1 VTRIIE
7 ANELTK
13 IYERGSETISALDGV
28 SFTIDAGDIVSVVGE
43 SGSGKT
49 TLVNVVGCLDNP
61 SGGELSVGGRRV
73 FADGVELSERELTA
87 VRRETF
93 GYVFQKFFLIPT
105 LSVRENIL
113 LPGVFQPKLNVPE
126 AELDGIMDMLG
137 ILNRKDHLP
146 GQLSGG
152 EMQRVAIAR
161 ALVGKP
167 QILIADEPTGNLDSR
182 RSDEIKDLLARLNRE
197 RGITIILVTHNS
209 DLAKIG
215 NRVIEL
221 KDGKIKNLIKTD
233 FSGSMEE
240 QYGNA
245 RKPCG

>member
-1 VTRIIE
+1 MASIIE
-7 ANELTK
+7 ANGLTK
-13 IYERGSETISALDGV
+13 IYERGSEMINALDGV
-28 SFTIDAGDIVSVVGE
+28 SFTIDAGDIVAIVGE

-61 SGGELSVGGRRV
+61 SGGELSVSGRRI
-73 FADGVELSERELTA
+73 FAEGVELSESELTA
-87 VRRETF
+87 VRREIF

-137 ILNRKDHLP
+137 LLNRKDHLP

-167 QILIADEPTGNLDSR
+167 QVLIADEPTGNLDSR
-182 RSDEIKDLLARLNRE
+182 RSNEIKDLLVRLNSE
-197 RGITIILVTHNS
+197 RGITIILVTHNT

-215 NRVIEL
+215 SRVIEL
-221 KDGKIKNLIKTD
+221 KDGKIKKRL
-233 FSGSMEE
+233 
-240 QYGNA
+240 
-245 RKPCG
+245 R

>member
-1 VTRIIE
+1 MTRIIE
-7 ANELTK
+7 ANKLVK
-13 IYERGSETISALDGV
+13 VYDRGSEKLRALDGV
-28 SFTIDAGDIVSVVGE
+28 SFTIDKGDIVAIVGE

-49 TLVNVVGCLDNP
+49 TLVNIVGCLDNP
-61 SGGELSVGGRRV
+61 TSGELSIAGRRI
-73 FADGVELSERELTA
+73 FADGVELSEKELTF

-113 LPGVFQPKLNVPE
+113 LPGVFQPKLDLPD

-137 ILNRKDHLP
+137 ILKQKNQLP

-161 ALVGKP
+161 ALLGKP
-167 QILIADEPTGNLDSR
+167 QILIADEPTGNLDSK
-182 RSDEIKDLLARLNRE
+182 RSNEIKDLLIRLNRDQ
-197 RGITIILVTHNS
+197 GITIILVTHNL
-209 DLAKIG
+209 DLAGIG

-221 KDGKIKNLIKTD
+221 KDGNIK
-233 FSGSMEE
+233 
-240 QYGNA
+240 
-245 RKPCG
+245 

>member
-1 VTRIIE
+1 MTKIIE
-7 ANELTK
+7 ANKLTK
-13 IYERGSETISALDGV
+13 VYDRGSEKLRALDGA
-28 SFTIDAGDIVSVVGE
+28 SFTIDKGDIVAIIGE

-49 TLVNVVGCLDNP
+49 TLVNLVGCLDNP
-61 SGGELSVGGRRV
+61 TSGELSIDGQRV
-73 FADGVELSERELTA
+73 FADGVELSESELTTI
-87 VRRETF
+87 RREIF

-113 LPGVFQPKLNVPE
+113 LPGVFQPKLDMPE
-126 AELDGIMDMLG
+126 ADLNGLMEMLG
-137 ILNRKDHLP
+137 VLKQKDQLP

-167 QILIADEPTGNLDSR
+167 QILIADEPTGNLDSK
-182 RSDEIKDLLARLNRE
+182 RSNEIKDLLVRLNRE
-197 RGITIILVTHNS
+197 QGITIILVTHNP

-221 KDGKIKNLIKTD
+221 KDGKII
-233 FSGSMEE
+233 
-240 QYGNA
+240 
-245 RKPCG
+245 

>member
-1 VTRIIE
+1 MTSIID
-7 ANELTK
+7 ANGLTK
-13 IYERGSETISALDGV
+13 IYERGSEKISALDDV
-28 SFTIDAGDIVSVVGE
+28 SFTIDKGDIVAVVGE

-49 TLVNVVGCLDNP
+49 TLINVVGCLDNP
-61 SGGELSVGGRRV
+61 SGGELSVGGRRI
-73 FADGVELSERELTA
+73 FAEGVELSESELTV
-87 VRRETF
+87 VRREIF

-137 ILNRKDHLP
+137 LLNRKDHLP

-167 QILIADEPTGNLDSR
+167 QVLIADEPTGNLDSR
-182 RSDEIKDLLARLNRE
+182 RSNEIKDLLAHLNRE
-197 RGITIILVTHNS
+197 RGITIILVTHNI

-215 NRVIEL
+215 SRVIEL
-221 KDGKIKNLIKTD
+221 KDGKIK
-233 FSGSMEE
+233 SV
-240 QYGNA
+240 
-245 RKPCG
+245 

>member
-1 VTRIIE
+1 MTHIIE
-7 ANELTK
+7 ADKLVK
-13 IYERGSETISALDGV
+13 VYDRGSEKLRALDGV
-28 SFTIDAGDIVSVVGE
+28 SFTIDKGDIVAIVGE

-49 TLVNVVGCLDNP
+49 TLVNIVGCLDNP
-61 SGGELSVGGRRV
+61 TSGELSIDGRRI
-73 FADGVELSERELTA
+73 FADGVELSEKELTF

-113 LPGVFQPKLNVPE
+113 LPGVFQPKLDLPD

-137 ILNRKDHLP
+137 ILKQKNQLP

-161 ALVGKP
+161 ALLGKP
-167 QILIADEPTGNLDSR
+167 QILIADEPTGNLDSK
-182 RSDEIKDLLARLNRE
+182 RSNEIKDLLIRLNRDQ
-197 RGITIILVTHNS
+197 GITIILVTHNL
-209 DLAKIG
+209 DLAGIG

-221 KDGKIKNLIKTD
+221 KDGNIK
-233 FSGSMEE
+233 
-240 QYGNA
+240 
-245 RKPCG
+245 

>member
-1 VTRIIE
+1 MTSIIE
-7 ANELTK
+7 ANGLTK
-13 IYERGSETISALDGV
+13 VYERGAEMINALDGV
-28 SFTIDAGDIVSVVGE
+28 SFTIDAGDIVAVVGE

-61 SGGELSVGGRRV
+61 SGGELSVGGRRI
-73 FADGVELSERELTA
+73 FAEGVELSESELTA
-87 VRRETF
+87 VRREIF

-137 ILNRKDHLP
+137 LLNRKDHLP

-182 RSDEIKDLLARLNRE
+182 RSNEIKDLLTRLNRE
-197 RGITIILVTHNS
+197 RGITIILVTHNI

-215 NRVIEL
+215 SRMIEL
-221 KDGKIKNLIKTD
+221 KDGKIKAYN
-233 FSGSMEE
+233 
-240 QYGNA
+240 
-245 RKPCG
+245 

>member
-1 VTRIIE
+1 MAHIIE
-7 ANELTK
+7 ASKLTK
-13 IYERGSETISALDGV
+13 VYERGSEKIRALNGV
-28 SFTIDAGDIVSVVGE
+28 SFTIDKGDIVSVVGE

-49 TLVNVVGCLDNP
+49 TLVNIVGCLDNP
-61 SGGELSVGGRRV
+61 TGGELSVGGRRI

-87 VRRETF
+87 VRRKTF

-105 LSVRENIL
+105 LSVFENIL
-113 LPGVFQPKLNVPE
+113 LPGVFQPELEAPE

-137 ILNRKDHLP
+137 ILKQRNQLP

-167 QILIADEPTGNLDSR
+167 QVLIADEPTGNLDSR
-182 RSDEIKDLLARLNRE
+182 RSNEIKDLLVRLNRE
-197 RGITIILVTHNS
+197 QCVTIILVTHNL

-215 NRVIEL
+215 GRMMEL
-221 KDGKIKNLIKTD
+221 KDGNVLR
-233 FSGSMEE
+233 EH
-240 QYGNA
+240 
-245 RKPCG
+245 

>member
-1 VTRIIE
+1 MAIMIE
-7 ANELTK
+7 ANGLTK
-13 IYERGSETISALDGV
+13 VYDRGSEKLRALDGV
-28 SFTIDAGDIVSVVGE
+28 SFTIDKGGIVAVVGE

-49 TLVNVVGCLDNP
+49 TLVNIVGCLDNP
-61 SGGELSVGGRRV
+61 TGGELSVGGQRI

-87 VRRETF
+87 VRREIF

-113 LPGVFQPKLNVPE
+113 LPSVFQPKLDTPE

-137 ILNRKDHLP
+137 ILKQKDQLP

-167 QILIADEPTGNLDSR
+167 QVLIADEPTGNLDSR
-182 RSDEIKDLLARLNRE
+182 RSNEIKDLLVRLNRE
-197 RGITIILVTHNS
+197 QGITIILVTHNL

-215 NRVIEL
+215 GRVIEL
-221 KDGKIKNLIKTD
+221 KDGRT
-233 FSGSMEE
+233 
-240 QYGNA
+240 
-245 RKPCG
+245 

>member
-1 VTRIIE
+1 MTSIIE
-7 ANELTK
+7 ANGLTK
-13 IYERGSETISALDGV
+13 VYERGAEMINALDGV
-28 SFTIDAGDIVSVVGE
+28 SFKIDAGDIVAVVGE

-61 SGGELSVGGRRV
+61 SGGELSVGGRRI
-73 FADGVELSERELTA
+73 FAEGVELSESELTA
-87 VRRETF
+87 VRREIF

-126 AELDGIMDMLG
+126 AELDGIVDMLG
-137 ILNRKDHLP
+137 LMNRKDHLP

-161 ALVGKP
+161 ALIGKP

-182 RSDEIKDLLARLNRE
+182 RSNEIKDLLTRLNRE
-197 RGITIILVTHNS
+197 RGITIILVTHNA

-215 NRVIEL
+215 SRVIEL
-221 KDGKIKNLIKTD
+221 KDGKIIL
-233 FSGSMEE
+233 
-240 QYGNA
+240 
-245 RKPCG
+245 

>member
-1 VTRIIE
+1 MTHIIE
-7 ANELTK
+7 SNKLTK
-13 IYERGSETISALDGV
+13 VYERGAEKIRALDGA
-28 SFTIDAGDIVSVVGE
+28 SFTIDKGDIVAVIGE

-61 SGGELSVGGRRV
+61 TGGELSVDGRRI
-73 FADGVELSERELTA
+73 FADGVELSESELTA
-87 VRRETF
+87 VRRKIF

-113 LPGVFQPKLNVPE
+113 LPGVFQPELDVPE

-137 ILNRKDHLP
+137 LLTHKDHLP

-152 EMQRVAIAR
+152 QMQRVAIAR
-161 ALVGKP
+161 ALAGKP
-167 QILIADEPTGNLDSR
+167 RILIADEPTGNLDSK
-182 RSDEIKDLLARLNRE
+182 RSNEIKELLVSLNRE
-197 RGITIILVTHNS
+197 QGITIILVTHNL

-221 KDGKIKNLIKTD
+221 KDGAAKV
-233 FSGSMEE
+233 S
-240 QYGNA
+240 
-245 RKPCG
+245 